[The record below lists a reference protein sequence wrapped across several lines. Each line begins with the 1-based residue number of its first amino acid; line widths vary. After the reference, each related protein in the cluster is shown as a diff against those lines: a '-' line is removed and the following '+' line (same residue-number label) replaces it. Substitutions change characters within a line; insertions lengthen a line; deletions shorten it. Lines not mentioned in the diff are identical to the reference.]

1 MDSNEDTW
9 LLCGFPAP
17 RISEGI
23 PTWNATESFPQTPPV
38 ACEQGS
44 DLLTSQLYAVQTS
57 SVLPTL
63 ALASSE
69 AGREFF

>member
-1 MDSNEDTW
+1 MKTPGGFVAS
-9 LLCGFPAP
+9 LLPGSVRVHPLGMQLGL
-17 RISEGI
+17 SHKHLL
-23 PTWNATESFPQTPPV
+23 WPV
-38 ACEQGS
+38 NKALGA
-44 DLLTSQLYAVQTS
+44 DLLTSQLYAIQTP